1 MSFLKLILQSEMGA
15 GSSILHSIW
24 KLDYYNNV
32 HDEENYRL
40 SILKEHGEHRYS
52 QEFPDSIVFPIQY
65 TRYMEHLEDLPKGKA
80 SKDQLRLIRLI
91 NKRKFFRLP
100 IIHWMIR
107 QYLEVLFHFECIV
120 QKKSNDNDNL
130 DHPTIDDNNST
141 TQSSSQPQ
149 QDYEYRSGLKS
160 RYAYNVYKNIE
171 EEVSTISEAL
181 KKLLIWHKKG
191 TNYTDAFCELYPIDS
206 HPKFTYI
213 SHRWFDENGNS
224 SNKNPFG
231 LHNELIFFLLLAKEE
246 YIWLD
251 CTCIPQLAT
260 HCINHT
266 TSDGSAITKL
276 LWNIGKILDE
286 ASNVATYYAVDGW
299 QTGLLPPPGISN
311 GLSTTSI
318 GFLRLYQCLFATFIP
333 NYTHDAIT
341 ELHNDPSSSQRAWC
355 YFEQRWKIQKNSI
368 LNPQDF
374 HANSF
379 LSAYTKERFYYKQKK
394 SLEQFKPVDSVNNG
408 HNNQNHSNNSE
419 GIIRVDDDVIDPST
433 ILLSF
438 HEHRRLHTEHLF
450 SLNCSNIEDLIPIT
464 TLLYEKHLLPFMIRE
479 DGQFVCS
486 VKKLA
491 SSKYPT
497 SRQNSLKSLNIES
510 SDGGLEWVRGF
521 LLPTLSTGVKNEGNH
536 SNGWYRC
543 PIYDE
548 KTERIRIRYYFA
560 LHTTQSNE
568 EEDAIIFNEKRERLI
583 IPKKDKFY
591 DYFVLMV
598 HEECLEYCCKSYKEN
613 DHNNDD
619 DNNSN
624 NDGLKYLS
632 YDNMND
638 LHKYF
643 FKYSQAYEWN
653 HYDVAY
659 CQLCALKEQLQDN
672 YDQNII
678 IKNNNPSTKELLK
691 KRVSRDLLKISIN
704 PHHRR

>member
-1 MSFLKLILQSEMGA
+1 MGA

-24 KLDYYNNV
+24 KLEYYNNV
-32 HDEENYRL
+32 RDEENYRL

-52 QEFPDSIVFPIQY
+52 QEFPDSLVCPIQY

-80 SKDQLRLIRLI
+80 SKDQLRLIRLV

-100 IIHWMIR
+100 IIHWMVR
-107 QYLEVLFHFECIV
+107 QYLEVLLHFECIV
-120 QKKSNDNDNL
+120 QKKSNDNDNNNL
-130 DHPTIDDNNST
+130 ENHLTTDDTHTT
-141 TQSSSQPQ
+141 TQSSSSQQ

-171 EEVSTISEAL
+171 EEVSTISKAL

-191 TNYTDAFCELYPIDS
+191 TNYTDAFCELYSIDS
-206 HPKFTYI
+206 HPKYTYI
-213 SHRWFDENGNS
+213 SHRWFDENENS
-224 SNKNPFG
+224 STKNPFG

-251 CTCIPQLAT
+251 CTCIPQLET
-260 HCINHT
+260 HCTHHP
-266 TSDGSAITKL
+266 TSDDTALTKM

-318 GFLRLYQCLFATFIP
+318 GFLRLYQCLFANFIP

-368 LNPQDF
+368 LNPHDF

-379 LSAYTKERFYYKQKK
+379 LSAYTKERFHYKQKK
-394 SLEQFKPVDSVNNG
+394 SLEHFKPVDSVNNS
-408 HNNQNHSNNSE
+408 HNNHNHSNNGGE
-419 GIIRVDDDVIDPST
+419 GIIAGDDDVVDPSS

-450 SLNCSNIEDLIPIT
+450 SLNCSNVEDLIPIT
-464 TLLYEKHLLPFMIRE
+464 TLLYENHLLPFMIRE
-479 DGQFVCS
+479 DGQFLCS
-486 VKKLA
+486 VKKLVP
-491 SSKYPT
+491 SKYPR
-497 SRQNSLKSLNIES
+497 SRQNSLKSLSVDGN
-510 SDGGLEWVRGF
+510 DGGLEWVHGF
-521 LLPTLSTGVKNEGNH
+521 LLPTLSIGVKSEGNH
-536 SNGWYRC
+536 SNNGWYRC

-548 KTERIRIRYYFA
+548 KTEKIQIRYYFA

-568 EEDAIIFNEKRERLI
+568 EDDAIIFNEKRERLI

-591 DYFVLMV
+591 DYFVLMI
-598 HEECLEYCCKSYKEN
+598 HEECLEYCCKSFKEHDN
-613 DHNNDD
+613 NNNDD
-619 DNNSN
+619 DNS

-659 CQLCALKEQLQDN
+659 CQLCALKEQLQYN

-678 IKNNNPSTKELLK
+678 IKNNNPNTKELLK